1 MPKNEVIQPEREHSE
16 DPFFEVLA
24 KEKKLH
30 AKMQTIETKLKFETE
45 QNPPLD
51 TSASEERVDYWE
63 RGMNASLQAIK
74 DGIAYQEDLIRQIE
88 TSSAQKIATIK
99 GRIAQSQEKLAQKEA
114 FWALRVSSA
123 QADVEHTKH
132 KLDPKQRKL
141 QLEKEAIQKELD
153 ALHSYKKYLV
163 DVGDAKNI
171 RKEKKA
177 VIVDYDSDESYDE
190 DKHGDFEYAGKN
202 GFKAWSAYRLDRGK
216 SSY

>member
-141 QLEKEAIQKELD
+141 QLEKEAIQKEL
-153 ALHSYKKYLV
+153 
-163 DVGDAKNI
+163 
-171 RKEKKA
+171 EKKA